1 MAKITLDRRAGGK
14 LLRCKLVGDVDDIDA
29 VGWFKLVL
37 EEDPQV
43 RQWPS
48 LLDITEYDGGITWR
62 GIIEIARLRGAAP
75 PGPMNRTAVVA
86 DRKVYEKLVKATDVA
101 YTTLIARKVRLFDSE
116 AAAIDWLDNWPT
128 LN

>member
-1 MAKITLDRRAGGK
+1 MAKITLDRRAGEK
-14 LLRCKLVGDVDDIDA
+14 LLRCRLVGDVDDTDA
-29 VGWFKLVL
+29 VGWFKRVL
-37 EEDPQV
+37 EEHPHV

-86 DRKVYEKLVKATDVA
+86 DRKVYEKLIKATDVA

-116 AAAIDWLDNWPT
+116 AAAIDWLNDWTT
-128 LN
+128 LS